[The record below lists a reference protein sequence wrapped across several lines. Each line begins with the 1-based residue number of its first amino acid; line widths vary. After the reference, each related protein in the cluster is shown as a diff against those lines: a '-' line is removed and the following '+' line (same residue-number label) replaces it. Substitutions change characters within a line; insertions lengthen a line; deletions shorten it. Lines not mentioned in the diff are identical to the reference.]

1 MFGRLRQ
8 GSRRNSPPAEEG
20 WHLIVGLG
28 NPGKEYDDTRHNIGF
43 HALEDWVSKTDEMGD
58 WVAKKDLECQEA
70 SGRLGDTRVIAI
82 KPQTFMNLSGQAVQP
97 AVAFYKVPLE
107 ELLVISDDL
116 DLPIGALRI
125 RASGSSGGHRG
136 LESVIGLLGSD
147 GFARVRI
154 GIGRAERA
162 DAVSHVLGGF
172 SPEEEAQIDAAVQ
185 RAADAVE
192 CWIADGV
199 TAAMNRF
206 NRTERPN
213 HGAGPGKSDKGVAS

>member
-1 MFGRLRQ
+1 MKLV
-8 GSRRNSPPAEEG
+8 
-20 WHLIVGLG
+20 VGLG
-28 NPGKEYDDTRHNIGF
+28 NPGSRYEKTRHNLGF
-43 HALEDWVSKTDEMGD
+43 RVVDVLAGRWRIEVNRQKFNAWVGEGL
-58 WVAKKDLECQEA
+58 VAGQRTL
-70 SGRLGDTRVIAI
+70 LL
-82 KPQTFMNLSGQAVQP
+82 KPTTFMNLSGQAVQP

-154 GIGRAERA
+154 GIGRAERT

-172 SPEEEAQIDAAVQ
+172 SPEEEAEVDAAVQ